1 MKKVEV
7 QVWIDRPVEDVYAYV
22 ADLDRWPEWRTDVVG
37 GELLTE
43 GPMRVGSRARGIA
56 KILGR
61 PVAID
66 VEVTALEPGRA
77 LGYRPIEG
85 PLRTNNLYT
94 FESQAGGT
102 LVVLTDDLGLN
113 GIFRVFLPVMPA
125 FVRSVYRKNLAGL
138 RATLEARP
146 TSPRRDASDH
156 PRGSPTRSGRSD
168 PRASPGGPR
177 A

>member
-1 MKKVEV
+1 MKQVEV
-7 QVWIDRPVEDVYAYV
+7 RVWIDRAPEDVFAYV

-61 PVAID
+61 QVAIE

-77 LGYRPIEG
+77 LGYRPVEG
-85 PLRTNNLYT
+85 PLRTNNLYR
-94 FESQAGGT
+94 FESQDGGT

-113 GIFRVFLPVMPA
+113 GVFRVLLPVMPA
-125 FVRSVYRKNLAGL
+125 FVRSVYRRNLAGL
-138 RATLEARP
+138 KAALESQP
-146 TSPRRDASDH
+146 V
-156 PRGSPTRSGRSD
+156 
-168 PRASPGGPR
+168 PGP
-177 A
+177 

>member
-7 QVWIDRPVEDVYAYV
+7 RVWIDRPVGDVYAVV

-37 GELLTE
+37 GELLSD
-43 GPMRVGSRARGIA
+43 GPMRVGSRARGTA
-56 KILGR
+56 KVLGR
-61 PVAID
+61 PFSID
-66 VEVTALEPGRA
+66 VEVTVLEPGKA
-77 LGYRPIEG
+77 LGYRPIKG

-102 LVVLTDDLGLN
+102 QVILTDDLGLN

-138 RATLEARP
+138 KATCEALP
-146 TSPRRDASDH
+146 PSGSEPDDSDD
-156 PRGSPTRSGRSD
+156 TRKPS
-168 PRASPGGPR
+168 
-177 A
+177 